1 MQMSLH
7 LGNSI
12 KAAVFLY
19 VIMVHL
25 GKELTSLA
33 ILNSGLLCVPPK
45 LGQLNN

>member
-1 MQMSLH
+1 MPLH
-7 LGNSI
+7 LGNNI
-12 KAAVFLY
+12 KGTVFLY

-33 ILNSGLLCVPPK
+33 ILNSSMLCVPPK